1 MSRYLYGIDF
11 GTTNSAIS
19 IYDSEQDA
27 IVQTISVPSI
37 LYFPSKQEAGKPLI
51 SFVGHEAIEQYL
63 ADGMSGRFMKSIKRV
78 LPISSFTHTHVL
90 NKKMTAPDLVA
101 LILIHL
107 KAKAD
112 AFIGQECTKAIIGR
126 PVFFDENN
134 PERDQLAQKRLAQ
147 AAELAGITEYKFQ
160 YEPIAAAF
168 TYERD
173 ILHNERV
180 LVADLGG
187 GTTDFTLM
195 NLSPKAKGILN
206 REQDILKTSGIYI
219 GGDAFD
225 SSFMWE
231 RGTPHFGR
239 GLLYQ
244 SMPGKHLE
252 VPLPL
257 FHNITTWEKMNFFN
271 SNRIRNEIEGFYF
284 FSNKHPKLKNL
295 LTLIENNLGYQV
307 FRQIEQTKIALS
319 IADEATFQ
327 FNRLGIEIDEPSTL
341 PDYETIIARDLK
353 KIADCLDGFVAESG
367 EHLNSL
373 DTIFLTGGT
382 SMVRPVKALFEHK
395 FPSVKLQSGDN
406 FISVAKGLA
415 YSGYLFHG

>member
-19 IYDSEQDA
+19 IYDSEQDT
-27 IVQTISVPSI
+27 ILKTISVPSI
-37 LYFPSKQEAGKPLI
+37 LYFPSKQDSNKPLV
-51 SFVGHEAIEQYL
+51 SFVGHEAIEQYI

-78 LPISSFTHTHVL
+78 LPISSFTYTYVFT
-90 NKKMTAPDLVA
+90 KKMTAPDLAA
-101 LILIHL
+101 LILINL
-107 KAKAD
+107 KAQAD
-112 AFIGQECTKAIIGR
+112 AFIGTDCTKAIIGR

-168 TYERD
+168 TYERE
-173 ILHNERV
+173 ILKNERV

-206 REQDILKTSGIYI
+206 REKDILKTSGIYI

-225 SSFMWE
+225 SSFMWA

-239 GLLYQ
+239 GVQYQ
-244 SMPGKHLE
+244 SMPGKFLD
-252 VPLPL
+252 VPLSL
-257 FHNITTWEKMNFFN
+257 YTNITTWEKMNFFN
-271 SNRIRNEIEGFYF
+271 SNRIQNEIEGYYF
-284 FSNKHPKLKNL
+284 FSDKNAKLKNL
-295 LTLIENNLGYQV
+295 QTLIANNLGYEV

-319 IADEATFQ
+319 KQNEADFHYHK
-327 FNRLGIEIDEPSTL
+327 LGIDINEPTTIKE
-341 PDYETIIARDLK
+341 YETIIANDLK
-353 KIADCLDGFVAESG
+353 KISVCLDVFVSDTAEDLSG
-367 EHLNSL
+367 L
-373 DTIFLTGGT
+373 DTIFLTGG
-382 SMVRPVKALFEHK
+382 SSLVRPIKALFEQR
-395 FPSVKLQSGDN
+395 FPNVKLESGDN

-415 YSGYLFHG
+415 YSGYLFK

>member
-1 MSRYLYGIDF
+1 MSRYFYGIDF

-19 IYDSEQDA
+19 IYDSQQDA
-27 IVQTISVPSI
+27 IVKTISVPSI
-37 LYFPSKQEAGKPLI
+37 LYFPARQDANKPLV
-51 SFVGHEAIEQYL
+51 SFVGHQAIEQYI
-63 ADGMSGRFMKSIKRV
+63 ADGMTGRFMKSLKRV
-78 LPISSFTHTHVL
+78 LPISSFTHTQVFT
-90 NKKMTAPDLVA
+90 KKMTAPELAA
-101 LILIHL
+101 LILVHL
-107 KAKAD
+107 KAEAD
-112 AFIGQECTKAIIGR
+112 ALIGMDCKKAILGR

-173 ILHNERV
+173 IRQNERV

-195 NLSPKAKGILN
+195 NLSPNSKGILN
-206 REQDILKTSGIYI
+206 REKDILKTSGIYI

-239 GLLYQ
+239 GVQYQ
-244 SMPGKHLE
+244 SMPGKFLE

-257 FHNITTWEKMNFFN
+257 FTNITTWEKMNFFN
-271 SNRIRNEIEGFYF
+271 SNRIQNEIESYYF

-295 LTLIENNLGYQV
+295 QTLIAKNLGYQV
-307 FRQIEQTKIALS
+307 FRQIEQTKITLS
-319 IADEATFQ
+319 THNQAVFQ
-327 FNRLGIEIDEPSTL
+327 FNNCGIEISEPTTIQE
-341 PDYETIIARDLK
+341 YEAIIARDLH
-353 KIADCLDGFVAESG
+353 KITTCLDAFVAASAEKLAG
-367 EHLNSL
+367 L

-382 SMVRPVKALFEHK
+382 SLVRPVKALFQQK
-395 FPSVKLQSGDN
+395 FPGVKLQSGDN

-415 YSGYLFHG
+415 YSGYLFA